1 MGCFQMDATV
11 NMASGKEGALDMTR
25 EHGAKTKGKAS
36 VPPAL
41 GRQEGKAIAV
51 DPYRAIIFPNRLREA
66 RRKQGLLK
74 LLDLHHKI
82 SDIPYVRLSKIE
94 RGEVVP
100 TREEMMLM
108 GDVLDVNP
116 RELIIDVDA
125 PNFKIEDWAAEVHEV
140 KPVDREEEEL
150 AVLVAAAV
158 RYRRA
163 HDHNLTIARVDEEF
177 GIPAVTLSRIEHAQK
192 PFDRWNENTL
202 RSLCALFA
210 VEDANALKRKV
221 RRLHQIG
228 ALDPYVGLISN
239 PKRRM
244 AKTKKKIQ
252 DLLATLPEL
261 PASEEPEKPYDW
273 RAAGDRRAPRAEPY
287 DWRVSG
293 DRRAPTDEPPVSVAG
308 EVRRLQVYGSPL
320 PGGLIARTE
329 TDETIEA
336 PDKAGPNSWALRV
349 FRPTLG
355 VGLPGRAVLIV
366 DPDRFPSPGGLAVLK
381 EDEGYR
387 VIFVTLD
394 RVGSLVG
401 FSQNPELEINLDDV
415 EPENLATVVA
425 ASYE

>member
-1 MGCFQMDATV
+1 MDATV
-11 NMASGKEGALDMTR
+11 NIAGGQEGGLDMTR
-25 EHGAKTKGKAS
+25 GHESKAAGNGKGEGS

-41 GRQEGKAIAV
+41 IRQEGKPIAV

-100 TREEMMLM
+100 TREEMMLI
-108 GDVLDVNP
+108 GDVLGINP
-116 RELIIDVDA
+116 RELIIDVDT
-125 PNFKIEDWAAEVHEV
+125 PLFKIEDWAAEVHEV

-150 AVLVAAAV
+150 AVLLAAAV

-192 PFDRWNENTL
+192 PFDRLNENTQ
-202 RSLCALFA
+202 RSLCVLFA
-210 VEDANALKRKV
+210 VGDISALKRKV

-261 PASEEPEKPYDW
+261 TTQEEPERPYDW
-273 RAAGDRRAPRAEPY
+273 RATGDRRAPPAEPY

-293 DRRAPTDEPPVSVAG
+293 DRRVVPTDEPSVSVAG
-308 EVRRLQVYGSPL
+308 EARRLQVYGSPL

-329 TDETIEA
+329 TDETIET

-381 EDEGYR
+381 EEEGYR

>member
-1 MGCFQMDATV
+1 MIGLSRFPDGCCQMNATV
-11 NMASGKEGALDMTR
+11 NIASGKEGALDMTR
-25 EHGAKTKGKAS
+25 GHESKAKRNGKGE
-36 VPPAL
+36 VPVSPAL
-41 GRQEGKAIAV
+41 GQQEGKPIAV

-74 LLDLHHKI
+74 LLDLHHKL

-100 TREEMMLM
+100 TREELMLIA
-108 GDVLDVNP
+108 DVLGINP

-125 PNFKIEDWAAEVHEV
+125 PTFKIEDWAAEVHEV

-150 AVLVAAAV
+150 AVLLAAAV

-163 HDHNLTIARVDEEF
+163 HDHNLTIARVDQEF

-210 VEDANALKRKV
+210 VEDTSTLKRKV
-221 RRLHQIG
+221 RRLHQVG
-228 ALDPYVGLISN
+228 ALDPYLGLIGN
-239 PKRRM
+239 PKRRI

-252 DLLATLPEL
+252 DILATLPDL
-261 PASEEPEKPYDW
+261 PTAEAPEKPYDW
-273 RAAGDRRAPRAEPY
+273 RA
-287 DWRVSG
+287 SG
-293 DRRAPTDEPPVSVAG
+293 DRRALAAEPSVSVAG
-308 EVRRLQVYGSPL
+308 ELRRLQVYGSPL

-381 EDEGYR
+381 EEEGYR

-415 EPENLATVVA
+415 GPENLATVVA
-425 ASYE
+425 ATYE